1 MGLHYGPTNVKIC
14 LILYSTTQQQT
25 WLHSIF
31 LTSGVLITSP
41 HFARCF
47 FQTWWRRKNKTGS
60 ICTTWKLEPSPCILL
75 LNLGSKFR
83 FLLTG
88 QKISGF
94 RRGKPDIFVG
104 ASQDVQRQGRRF
116 RGGAGACAPHQGA
129 GAGADLGPSGGL
141 GRPQRERER
150 WREVERAEREREGER
165 GRMCLVLAL
174 TDLHSNLN
182 LRSSQSARFTA
193 KKCWYS

>member
-1 MGLHYGPTNVKIC
+1 MVAQYLSDKRRVDHESHARIKI
-14 LILYSTTQQQT
+14 
-25 WLHSIF
+25 
-31 LTSGVLITSP
+31 P
-41 HFARCF
+41 F
-47 FQTWWRRKNKTGS
+47 FVN
-60 ICTTWKLEPSPCILL
+60 
-75 LNLGSKFR
+75 GSKDNDS
-83 FLLTG
+83 FLCVP
-88 QKISGF
+88 SC
-94 RRGKPDIFVG
+94 

-174 TDLHSNLN
+174 TDLHSNL
-182 LRSSQSARFTA
+182 RSSQNAR
-193 KKCWYS
+193 

>member
-75 LNLGSKFR
+75 LNPGSKFR

-88 QKISGF
+88 QKIVFLCVPSC
-94 RRGKPDIFVG
+94 

-150 WREVERAEREREGER
+150 WRESGEGREREGRRE
-165 GRMCLVLAL
+165 G
-174 TDLHSNLN
+174 TDVS
-182 LRSSQSARFTA
+182 RVGTD
-193 KKCWYS
+193 